1 MQRALIQWRQTPISI
16 KGAPWKHLRCPPQH
30 RNYAPTGGMKLRQE
44 NRMRKI
50 EEETLPFYS
59 PSNFYPVYTG
69 EILGAKYRVVG
80 KLGFGASSTVWLAW
94 DLEKQA
100 YVVLKIFARGL
111 SSALDHEVTI
121 YKYLSAID
129 SNHPGRKYIR
139 TCLDSFEADGP
150 DGKHQCL
157 VHTPLWQTLR
167 ALQYQDSRH
176 RLTEELLRPVLTC
189 VIRAMDYLHSEC
201 HLVHTDIKAS
211 NIMLGL
217 DDPSVLQAF
226 EQAEMT
232 NPSARNIY
240 PDRTIYQSRP
250 IDRPKAIGL
259 PVLSDFGLARFEW
272 GTGEDDIQPEIYTA
286 PEVLLDMDW
295 SYSVDI
301 WNIGTMIWDLFYDK
315 HLFDA
320 YDPITNKLSNK
331 YHLAEMVAY
340 LGTPP
345 LSFLEKSET
354 SWKYFDRSGKFI
366 RRLLTGIDLADK
378 LSLEA
383 REERLE
389 GEKKVL
395 FLNFIRSMLR
405 GDPKD
410 RLTARELLDDPWLN
424 DYNV

>member
-1 MQRALIQWRQTPISI
+1 MD
-16 KGAPWKHLRCPPQH
+16 
-30 RNYAPTGGMKLRQE
+30 LRQE
-44 NRMRKI
+44 YSIRKI

-59 PSNFYPVYTG
+59 PASFYPAYIG
-69 EILGAKYRVVG
+69 EVLASKYRVVG

-94 DLEKQA
+94 DLENQN

-111 SSALDHEVTI
+111 SSALDHVVTI
-121 YKYLSAID
+121 YKYLNTIESD
-129 SNHPGRKYIR
+129 HPGRKYIR
-139 TCLDSFEADGP
+139 TCLDSFVAEGP

-157 VHTPLWQTLR
+157 VHRPLWKSLR

-176 RLTEELLRPVLTC
+176 RLTEELLRPVLSC
-189 VIRAMDYLHSEC
+189 VIRAVDFLHSEC

-217 DDPSVLQAF
+217 SDDSVLEAF
-226 EQAEMT
+226 EKDEIA
-232 NPSARNIY
+232 NPSSRNIY

-259 PVLSDFGLARFEW
+259 PVLSDFGLARFE
-272 GTGEDDIQPEIYTA
+272 GGNSDDDIQPEIYRA

-295 SYSVDI
+295 SYSADI
-301 WNIGTMIWDLFYDK
+301 WNIGAMIWDIFYDK

-331 YHLAEMVAY
+331 YHISEMAAY
-340 LGTPP
+340 LGPP
-345 LSFLEKSET
+345 PQRFLEKSET
-354 SWKYFDRSGKFI
+354 SWKYFDRSG
-366 RRLLTGIDLADK
+366 RLITGIDLTDK

-383 REERLE
+383 REEWFD
-389 GEKKVL
+389 GEKKEQ

-405 GDPKD
+405 WDLND
-410 RLTARELLDDPWLN
+410 RLTAHELLDDPWLN
-424 DYNV
+424 DYKL